1 VLKKI
6 KYQAIFF
13 VLCAL
18 YNCKTKKTMKKI
30 ILITLIFGV
39 NHYFGQ
45 EVNTVKKEVRRTIG
59 LSSSILS
66 NANEI
71 GQASFSYIQRSLV
84 YRQCWK
90 SYIFSAQLSMMK
102 QENAPMNYFS
112 SGHFA
117 YVRDNFFVQGNSVSK
132 MNGLKLGVA
141 LHKGWTNDKFNV
153 YLGMG
158 LSGGKR
164 QGFTQIQSTTYFIQ
178 RDSSINENSYV
189 FYDQSDETYTAD
201 FLTLDVNLSAT
212 LEIKL
217 FKRITG
223 TVSFNPEFST
233 FFAQNVEKDSYYY
246 RQRDTFIQH
255 NGIQLGLHYRI
266 Q

>member
-1 VLKKI
+1 
-6 KYQAIFF
+6 
-13 VLCAL
+13 
-18 YNCKTKKTMKKI
+18 MKNI
-30 ILITLIFGV
+30 ILITLIFGIIPF
-39 NHYFGQ
+39 FGQ
-45 EVNTVKKEVRRTIG
+45 EVDTFKKEVRRTIG
-59 LSSSILS
+59 LSSSILT
-66 NANEI
+66 NATEI
-71 GQASFSYIQRSLV
+71 GQPSFRYIQRSLV

-90 SYIFSAQLSMMK
+90 SYIFSTQLSMMK

-117 YVRDNFFVQGNSVSK
+117 YVRDNFQVRGNALSK
-132 MNGLKLGVA
+132 MNGVKLGLA

-164 QGFTQIQSTTYFIQ
+164 QGFTQIQSTTYLMQ
-178 RDSSINENSYV
+178 RDSLINENSYV
-189 FYDQSDETYTAD
+189 FYGQSDEIHTAD

-233 FFAQNVEKDSYYY
+233 FFAQNIEKDSYYY

>member
-1 VLKKI
+1 MLKKI
-6 KYQAIFF
+6 KYQAIFY
-13 VLCAL
+13 VLYVI
-18 YNCKTKKTMKKI
+18 YNCKTENTIKNI
-30 ILITLIFGV
+30 VLITLIFSIIPF
-39 NHYFGQ
+39 FGQ
-45 EVNTVKKEVRRTIG
+45 EVDTFIKEVRRTIG
-59 LSSSILS
+59 LSSSIFS
-66 NANEI
+66 NTTSM
-71 GQASFSYIQRSLV
+71 GRASFSYTQRSLV

-90 SYIFSAQLSMMK
+90 SYIFSTQLSMIK

-117 YVRDNFFVQGNSVSK
+117 YIRDNFFVEGNSVSK
-132 MNGLKLGVA
+132 MNGVKLGVA

-158 LSGGKR
+158 FSGGKS
-164 QGFTQIQSTTYFIQ
+164 QGFTQVQSTTYTIQ

-189 FYDQSDETYTAD
+189 FYGQSDEIHTAD
-201 FLTLDVNLSAT
+201 FLTLDLNLSAT
-212 LEIKL
+212 FEIKL

-233 FFAQNVEKDSYYY
+233 FFAQNIEKDSYYY